1 MWPFAVRSIVVFVI
15 IVVVVL
21 TVRFFFFRL
30 PHYSPPMSL
39 PAPANYQAQLGQH
52 IKPLVTTHL
61 GRTGILP
68 LVSGH
73 DAFLARLALVEAAE
87 STIDVQYYI
96 WHQDITG
103 SLLFQRLLA
112 AAKRGVKVRLLL
124 DDNNTTG
131 KDDILSALDAHPNIE
146 VRLFNP
152 FMQRKWRALGF
163 LTDFFR
169 VNRRMH
175 NKSLTVDGVISVVGG
190 RNIGDEYYD
199 AATGVV
205 FADLDVAAVGTVV
218 PAISAEFNRYW
229 RSRSAYPLALIV
241 PTQAA
246 EAAVPLPVTNAATT
260 AYMES
265 LEASPFAE
273 QLVQGNV
280 DWHWVNA
287 HLLSDDPS
295 KGLGRAPAEN
305 SVMATLA
312 PMMQHAEKQL
322 TIVSPYFVPTVQG
335 KRLLQSVA
343 QQGAKVAVLTNSLM
357 ATDVAPV
364 HAGYIKYRKP
374 LLKHGIQLYE
384 LKPSATV
391 HERRESVL
399 KSSGAS
405 LHAKTFTIDNQ
416 WMFVGSFNMDPRSAR
431 LNTEMG
437 LLFESPTLAQTLNQ
451 NLANIEQHAY
461 VLSLKNK
468 QLRWCTIESEKQ
480 ECFDDEPGS
489 YWAKNVFIRVLA
501 WLPIEWLL

>member
-1 MWPFAVRSIVVFVI
+1 
-15 IVVVVL
+15 
-21 TVRFFFFRL
+21 
-30 PHYSPPMSL
+30 
-39 PAPANYQAQLGQH
+39 
-52 IKPLVTTHL
+52 
-61 GRTGILP
+61 
-68 LVSGH
+68 VSGQE
-73 DAFLARLALVEAAE
+73 AFLARLALVEAAE

-152 FMQRKWRALGF
+152 FMQRQWRALGF

-190 RNIGDEYYD
+190 RNIGDEYFD

-312 PMMQHAEKQL
+312 PMMQ
-322 TIVSPYFVPTVQG
+322 
-335 KRLLQSVA
+335 
-343 QQGAKVAVLTNSLM
+343 
-357 ATDVAPV
+357 
-364 HAGYIKYRKP
+364 
-374 LLKHGIQLYE
+374 
-384 LKPSATV
+384 
-391 HERRESVL
+391 
-399 KSSGAS
+399 
-405 LHAKTFTIDNQ
+405 
-416 WMFVGSFNMDPRSAR
+416 
-431 LNTEMG
+431 
-437 LLFESPTLAQTLNQ
+437 
-451 NLANIEQHAY
+451 
-461 VLSLKNK
+461 
-468 QLRWCTIESEKQ
+468 
-480 ECFDDEPGS
+480 
-489 YWAKNVFIRVLA
+489 
-501 WLPIEWLL
+501 